1 MGKEK
6 YIYNKHTLRYE
17 KANIPFKHQLLRIL
31 GVTGCIAGY
40 TALIFAL
47 SPNTSTSSQAKELAD
62 MKQKYEAMNYQ
73 IDMMSGALGNIH
85 DRDDAIYRQ
94 VLEMEPTDKGIWN
107 GGRGGSDK
115 YADLRNLSDSELL
128 IATSKKLEKL
138 RHRLAVSAQSQ
149 DEIIQQAQDKE
160 KMLAS
165 IPSIRPIRNL
175 KKKIQHLSGFGFRT
189 HPVFKTQKMHT
200 GIDFGARKGTPI
212 YSTGDGKVVRVEY
225 KKTGYGRNV
234 VIDHGYGYQT
244 LYGHMSVVE
253 CKVGQKVKRG
263 EIIGLVGS
271 TGTSTSPHVH
281 YEVVHKG
288 AKINPLPFCLDG
300 LSPKEYKEFVA
311 GATAENQALS
321 ID

>member
-17 KANIPFKHQLLRIL
+17 KASLSLKQYVFRGLAA
-31 GVTGCIAGY
+31 TGCLVGY

-47 SPNTSTSSQAKELAD
+47 SPNKSTSNQAKELAL
-62 MKQKYEAMNYQ
+62 MKQKYKAMNYQ
-73 IDMMSGALGNIH
+73 IDKMSSALTNLH

-94 VLEMEPTDKGIWN
+94 VLEMEPTDQGIWE

-128 IATSKKLEKL
+128 IATSKKIRKL
-138 RHRLAVSAQSQ
+138 RHQLSVSAKSQ
-149 DEIIQQAQDKE
+149 DEIIQRAKDKE
-160 KMLAS
+160 KMLSS

-175 KKKIQHLSGFGFRT
+175 KKKIAHLSGFGFRM

-212 YSTGDGKVVRVEY
+212 YATGNGKIVRVEY
-225 KKTGYGRNV
+225 KKTGYGKNV
-234 VIDHGYGYQT
+234 VIDHGYGYKT
-244 LYGHMSVVE
+244 LYGHMSE
-253 CKVGQKVKRG
+253 IKCKVGQKVKRG
-263 EIIGLVGS
+263 EVIGLVGN

-281 YEVVHKG
+281 YEVVYKG
-288 AKINPLPFCLDG
+288 EKINPLPFCLDG
-300 LSPKEYKEFVA
+300 LTPKEYKEFITA
-311 GATAENQALS
+311 ATAENQAMS
-321 ID
+321 IE